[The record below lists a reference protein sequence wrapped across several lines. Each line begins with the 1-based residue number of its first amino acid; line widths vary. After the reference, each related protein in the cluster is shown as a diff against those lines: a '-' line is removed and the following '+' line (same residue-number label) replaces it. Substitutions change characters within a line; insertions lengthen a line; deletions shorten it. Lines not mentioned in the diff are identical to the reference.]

1 LEHLNILIVE
11 DEVLIAEDLKDILK
25 TFGLKKIEMVHDKA
39 SALENL
45 RLNKPDI
52 AILDIRMEK
61 ELDGLEIGE
70 FIQNNYK
77 LPFIFITAH
86 SDIEMIKKI
95 IKTKPVGYITK
106 PFKKSDLF
114 ANINLA
120 IEQLTTNNT
129 LFIKDG
135 YSTHV
140 ININEIVYIESEG
153 NYINIFTS
161 SKKYLSRQNMESILL
176 DIDSNDFLKIHRS
189 FVVNLNKVKKYSS
202 KEVIINEITLPIS
215 KTFYDVFIE
224 NMKKRE

>member
-1 LEHLNILIVE
+1 MEHIKILIVE

-45 RLNKPDI
+45 RLTKPDI
-52 AILDIRMEK
+52 ALIDIRMEK

-120 IEQLTTNNT
+120 IEQLTTNNK

-140 ININEIVYIESEG
+140 ININEILYIESEG

-189 FVVNLNKVKKYSS
+189 YVVNLNKVKKYSS
-202 KEVIINEITLPIS
+202 KEVIINEIMLPIS

-224 NMKKRE
+224 NMKKKE

>member
-1 LEHLNILIVE
+1 MEHIKILIVE

-25 TFGLKKIEMVHDKA
+25 TFGLKKIEMVHDKT

-120 IEQLTTNNT
+120 IEQLTTNNK

-161 SKKYLSRQNMESILL
+161 GKKYLSRQNMESVLL
-176 DIDSNDFLKIHRS
+176 DLDSNDFLKIHRS
-189 FVVNLNKVKKYSS
+189 YIINLNKVKKYSS

-224 NMKKRE
+224 NMKKKE

>member
-1 LEHLNILIVE
+1 MEQIKILIVE

-70 FIQNNYK
+70 HIQNNYK

-120 IEQLTTNNT
+120 IEQLTTNNK

-140 ININEIVYIESEG
+140 ININDIVYIESEG
-153 NYINIFTS
+153 NYITIFTS
-161 SKKYLSRQNMESILL
+161 GKKYLSRQNMESILL
-176 DIDSNDFLKIHRS
+176 DLDSSDFLKIHRS
-189 FVVNLNKVKKYSS
+189 YIINLNKVKKYSN

-224 NMKKRE
+224 KMKKID

>member
-1 LEHLNILIVE
+1 LEHIKILIVE

-39 SALENL
+39 SAFENL

-120 IEQLTTNNT
+120 IEQLTTNNK

-140 ININEIVYIESEG
+140 ININEILYIESEG

-176 DIDSNDFLKIHRS
+176 HIDSNDFLKIHRS
-189 FVVNLNKVKKYSS
+189 YIINLNKVKKYSS
-202 KEVIINEITLPIS
+202 KEVFINDLTLPIS

-224 NMKKRE
+224 KMKKIE

>member
-1 LEHLNILIVE
+1 
-11 DEVLIAEDLKDILK
+11 
-25 TFGLKKIEMVHDKA
+25 MVHDKA
-39 SALENL
+39 SALEHL

-70 FIQNNYK
+70 YIQNNYK

-120 IEQLTTNNT
+120 IEQLTTNNK
-129 LFIKDG
+129 LFVKDG

-153 NYINIFTS
+153 NYITIFTS
-161 SKKYLSRQNMESILL
+161 GRKYLSRQNMESILL
-176 DIDSNDFLKIHRS
+176 DLDSNDFLKIHRS
-189 FVVNLNKVKKYSS
+189 YVVNLKKVKKYSS

-224 NMKKRE
+224 KMKKIE

>member
-1 LEHLNILIVE
+1 MEHIKILIVE

-39 SALENL
+39 SAFENL

-120 IEQLTTNNT
+120 IEQLTTNNK

-140 ININEIVYIESEG
+140 ININEILYIESEG

-176 DIDSNDFLKIHRS
+176 HIDSNDFLKIHRS
-189 FVVNLNKVKKYSS
+189 YIINLNKVKKYSS
-202 KEVIINEITLPIS
+202 KEVFINDLTLPIS

-224 NMKKRE
+224 KMKKIE

>member
-1 LEHLNILIVE
+1 MEQIKILIVE

-45 RLNKPDI
+45 RLYKPDI

-70 FIQNNYK
+70 YIQNNYK

-114 ANINLA
+114 AHINLA
-120 IEQLTTNNT
+120 IEQLTTNNK

-140 ININEIVYIESEG
+140 ININDIVYIESEG
-153 NYINIFTS
+153 NYITIFTS
-161 SKKYLSRQNMESILL
+161 GKKYLSRQNMESILL
-176 DIDSNDFLKIHRS
+176 DLDSSDFLKIHRS
-189 FVVNLNKVKKYSS
+189 YIINWNKVKKYSN

-224 NMKKRE
+224 KMKKIE

>member
-120 IEQLTTNNT
+120 IEQLTTNNK

>member
-1 LEHLNILIVE
+1 LEHIKILIVE

-25 TFGLKKIEMVHDKA
+25 TFGLKKIEMVHDKT

-120 IEQLTTNNT
+120 IEQLTTNNK

-140 ININEIVYIESEG
+140 ININEILYIESEG

-161 SKKYLSRQNMESILL
+161 SKKYLSRQNMESDLL
-176 DIDSNDFLKIHRS
+176 DLDSNDILKIHRS
-189 FVVNLNKVKKYSS
+189 YIINLNKVKKYSS
-202 KEVIINEITLPIS
+202 KEVIINEIMLPIS

-224 NMKKRE
+224 NMKKKE

>member
-1 LEHLNILIVE
+1 LEHLKILIVE

-45 RLNKPDI
+45 RLKKPDI

-70 FIQNNYK
+70 FIQNNYN

-120 IEQLTTNNT
+120 IEQLTTNNK

-189 FVVNLNKVKKYSS
+189 YIINLNKVKKYSG

>member
-1 LEHLNILIVE
+1 MEHIKILIVE

-52 AILDIRMEK
+52 IILDIRMEK

-95 IKTKPVGYITK
+95 VKTKPVGYITK

-120 IEQLTTNNT
+120 IEQLTTNNK

-161 SKKYLSRQNMESILL
+161 SKKYLSRQNMESVLL

-189 FVVNLNKVKKYSS
+189 YVVNLNKVKKYSS

-224 NMKKRE
+224 NMKKKG

>member
-1 LEHLNILIVE
+1 LEHIKILIVE

-45 RLNKPDI
+45 RLTKPDI
-52 AILDIRMEK
+52 ALIDIRMEK

-120 IEQLTTNNT
+120 IEQLTTNNK

-140 ININEIVYIESEG
+140 INISEILYIESEG

-161 SKKYLSRQNMESILL
+161 NKKYLSRQNMESILL

-189 FVVNLNKVKKYSS
+189 YVVNLNKVKKYSS
-202 KEVIINEITLPIS
+202 KEVIINEIMLPIS

-224 NMKKRE
+224 NMKKKE

>member
-1 LEHLNILIVE
+1 LEHIKILIVE

-25 TFGLKKIEMVHDKA
+25 TFGLKKIEMVHDKT

-77 LPFIFITAH
+77 QPFIFITAH

-120 IEQLTTNNT
+120 IEQLTTNNK

-161 SKKYLSRQNMESILL
+161 GKKYLSRQNMESVLL
-176 DIDSNDFLKIHRS
+176 DLDSNDFLKIHRS
-189 FVVNLNKVKKYSS
+189 YIINLNKVKKYSS

-224 NMKKRE
+224 NMKKKE

>member
-1 LEHLNILIVE
+1 LEHIKILIVE

-39 SALENL
+39 SAFENL

-120 IEQLTTNNT
+120 IEQLTTNNK

-161 SKKYLSRQNMESILL
+161 GKKYLSRQNMESVLL
-176 DIDSNDFLKIHRS
+176 DLDSNDFLKIHRS
-189 FVVNLNKVKKYSS
+189 YIINLNKVKKYSS

-224 NMKKRE
+224 KMKKIE

>member
-1 LEHLNILIVE
+1 MEHLNILIVE

-70 FIQNNYK
+70 YIQNNYK

-120 IEQLTTNNT
+120 IEQLTTNNK

-153 NYINIFTS
+153 NYITIFTS
-161 SKKYLSRQNMESILL
+161 DRKYLSRQNMESILL
-176 DIDSNDFLKIHRS
+176 DLDSNDFLKIHRS
-189 FVVNLNKVKKYSS
+189 YVINLNKVKKYSS

-224 NMKKRE
+224 KMKKIE

>member
-1 LEHLNILIVE
+1 LEHIKILIVE

-25 TFGLKKIEMVHDKA
+25 TFGLKKIEMVHDKT

-120 IEQLTTNNT
+120 IEQLTTNNK

-161 SKKYLSRQNMESILL
+161 GKKYLSRQNMESVLL
-176 DIDSNDFLKIHRS
+176 DLDSNDFLKIHRS
-189 FVVNLNKVKKYSS
+189 YIINLNKVKKYSS

-224 NMKKRE
+224 NMKKKE

>member
-1 LEHLNILIVE
+1 LEHIKILIVE

-25 TFGLKKIEMVHDKA
+25 TFGLKKIEMVHDKT

-120 IEQLTTNNT
+120 IEQLTTNNK

-189 FVVNLNKVKKYSS
+189 YVVNLNKVKKYSS

-224 NMKKRE
+224 IMKNKE

>member
-1 LEHLNILIVE
+1 MEQIKILIVE

-39 SALENL
+39 SALEHL

-70 FIQNNYK
+70 YIQNNYK

-120 IEQLTTNNT
+120 IEQLTTNNK
-129 LFIKDG
+129 LFVKDG

-153 NYINIFTS
+153 NYITIFTS
-161 SKKYLSRQNMESILL
+161 GRKYLSRQNMESILL
-176 DIDSNDFLKIHRS
+176 DLDSNDFLKIHRS
-189 FVVNLNKVKKYSS
+189 YVVNLKKVKKYSS

-224 NMKKRE
+224 KMKKIE

>member
-1 LEHLNILIVE
+1 MEHIKILIVE

-52 AILDIRMEK
+52 TILDIRMEK

-120 IEQLTTNNT
+120 IEQLTTNNK

-161 SKKYLSRQNMESILL
+161 SKKYLSRQNMESVLL

-189 FVVNLNKVKKYSS
+189 YVVNLNKVKKYSS

-224 NMKKRE
+224 NMKKKE

>member
-1 LEHLNILIVE
+1 LEHIKILIVE

-25 TFGLKKIEMVHDKA
+25 TFGLKKIEMVHDKV

-120 IEQLTTNNT
+120 IEQLTTNNK

-140 ININEIVYIESEG
+140 ININEILCIESEG

-161 SKKYLSRQNMESILL
+161 SKKYLSRQNMESILIDL
-176 DIDSNDFLKIHRS
+176 DSSDFLKIHRS
-189 FVVNLNKVKKYSS
+189 YIINLNKVKKYSS
-202 KEVIINEITLPIS
+202 KEVIIDEITLPIS

-224 NMKKRE
+224 KMKKKE

>member
-1 LEHLNILIVE
+1 MEHLNILIVE

-120 IEQLTTNNT
+120 IEQLTTNNK

>member
-1 LEHLNILIVE
+1 LEHIKILIVE

-39 SALENL
+39 SALENF

-70 FIQNNYK
+70 YIQNNYK

-120 IEQLTTNNT
+120 IEQLTANNK

-135 YSTHV
+135 YNTHV
-140 ININEIVYIESEG
+140 IHINEIVYIESEG

-161 SKKYLSRQNMESILL
+161 GKKYMSRQNMESILL
-176 DIDSNDFLKIHRS
+176 DLDSNDFLKIHRS
-189 FVVNLNKVKKYSS
+189 YIINLNKVKKYSS
-202 KEVIINEITLPIS
+202 KEVFINDLTLPIS

-224 NMKKRE
+224 KMKKIE